1 MDWLIRAELEAARD
15 IVARHI
21 MPTPTHN
28 WPLLDQRAG
37 GEVWVKHENHTPVGA
52 FKVRGGLVYLTRLK
66 AEYPDLAGV
75 ITATTGNHGQSVGR
89 AARMVGLS
97 ATIVVPK
104 GNNPGKSAAMAA
116 QGVDL
121 IEQGDDFQSAK
132 EFAERLAAER
142 CLHMVPSFHPWLV
155 QGVASYGL
163 ELFEAQPDLDTV
175 YVPIGLGSGICG
187 VIAARDALG
196 MKTEVVGVV
205 AEGAPCYAL
214 SYKAGRVVATNGV
227 ATIAEG
233 LAVRQPDALAL
244 EIIHKGAVR
253 IVTVSDDE
261 ISAAMAA
268 YFTDTHNLAEGAGAA
283 TLAARLQERD
293 VMAGKKTGVVL
304 SGGNVDK
311 DLLVR
316 VLAGKGAGG

>member
-1 MDWLIRAELEAARD
+1 MDWMTLPELMSARE
-15 IVARHI
+15 IVSTHV
-21 MPTPTHN
+21 PQTPTHN
-28 WPLLDQRAG
+28 WPLLDRRAG
-37 GEVWVKHENHTPVGA
+37 GEVWVKHENHSPVGA

-66 AEYPDLAGV
+66 AEHPNLAGV
-75 ITATTGNHGQSVGR
+75 VSATTGNHGQSVGR
-89 AARMVGLS
+89 AARMVGLP

-104 GNNPGKSAAMAA
+104 GNNPGKNAAMGA

-121 IEQGDDFQSAK
+121 IEHGDDFQSAK
-132 EFAERLAAER
+132 EFAEGLAVAR
-142 CLHMVPSFHPWLV
+142 GLHMVPSFHPWLV

-196 MKTEVVGVV
+196 LTTEIVGVV

-214 SYKAGRVVATNGV
+214 SFAAGRVVATNGV

-233 LAVRQPDALAL
+233 LAVRQPDAQAL
-244 EIIHKGAVR
+244 EIIRTGAAR

-268 YFTDTHNLAEGAGAA
+268 YVTDTHNLAEGAGAA

-293 VMAGKKTGVVL
+293 AMAGKKTGVVL
-304 SGGNVDK
+304 SGGNVDT

>member
-1 MDWLIRAELEAARD
+1 MEWLTRTELEAARD
-15 IVARHI
+15 IVAGHI
-21 MPTPTHN
+21 LPTPTHN
-28 WPLLDQRAG
+28 WPLLDQRVG

-66 AEYPDLAGV
+66 ADHPDLAGV

-132 EFAERLAAER
+132 EFAETLAAER
-142 CLHMVPSFHPWLV
+142 GLHMVPSFHPWLV

-187 VIAARDALG
+187 VIAVRDALG
-196 MKTEVVGVV
+196 LTAEIVGVV

-214 SYKAGRVVATNGV
+214 SYTAGRVVATNGV

-233 LAVRQPDALAL
+233 LAVRQPDASAL
-244 EIIHKGAVR
+244 EIIRKGAAR
-253 IVTVSDDE
+253 IITVSDDE

-283 TLAARLQERD
+283 TLAARLQERGA
-293 VMAGKKTGVVL
+293 MAGKKTGVVL